1 MSIFDFLRSKKE
13 KASLDSEDP
22 LIGKNRQEVNQ
33 NSRFKVSTTYNDKNV
48 PVCQVTDMFYASGA
62 LKCRLIRS
70 QQELSGTTPAGKA
83 FNAQMFVAPDGL
95 DAAYGTIE
103 KYDRSGV
110 IQSRLEK
117 KFDYSRF
124 VNIDKYGQETVVY
137 DTRQTNTRKIA
148 RARKAQ
154 PTLRTLQKVY
164 E

>member
-22 LIGKNRQEVNQ
+22 LIGKNRQEVKQ

-48 PVCQVTDMFYASGA
+48 PIWQVTDMLYASGA

-83 FNAQMFVAPDGL
+83 FDAKTFVASDGL
-95 DAAYGTIE
+95 EAAYGTIE

-117 KFDYSRF
+117 KFDYARL

-154 PTLRTLQKVY
+154 PTLCTLQKVY